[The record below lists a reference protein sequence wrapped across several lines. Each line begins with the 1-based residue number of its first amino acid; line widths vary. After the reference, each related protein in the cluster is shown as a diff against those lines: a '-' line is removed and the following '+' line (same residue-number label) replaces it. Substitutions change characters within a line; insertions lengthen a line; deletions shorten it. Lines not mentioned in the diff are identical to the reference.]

1 MVVEQN
7 CVGSVHMVLEI
18 LESGAICCMG
28 VSVVLKRL
36 EADVLEEE
44 VMLSGKS
51 AGAGIV
57 MVL

>member
-7 CVGSVHMVLEI
+7 CVGSVNMVLEI

-36 EADVLEEE
+36 EVE